1 MNIVPND
8 SRIIVLSCTEISF
21 VISFFN
27 FEKFGVKPR
36 ILFFLLTLYKV
47 IHFGFPENLI
57 QLDKFVRDSGHKW
70 VTLASWH

>member
-1 MNIVPND
+1 MNNVPND

-36 ILFFLLTLYKV
+36 CVFFNNSHC
-47 IHFGFPENLI
+47 IMSFIGFPENLI